1 MGEIRIQRLRIESD
15 TCLSGSNLSLSG
27 GFRIITRTR
36 SRTRVVKKL
45 LSVLC
50 ELGLRK
56 EEKTGGGGVN
66 MLASHL
72 LCESDKV
79 QLFSFSMRTLVS

>member
-1 MGEIRIQRLRIESD
+1 MLAARAPL
-15 TCLSGSNLSLSG
+15 
-27 GFRIITRTR
+27 
-36 SRTRVVKKL
+36 VVVL
-45 LSVLC
+45 LSVLY
-50 ELGLRK
+50 EHWLK
-56 EEKTGGGGVN
+56 EEDRGSGRVN